1 MGVAREVTTATYLLE
16 NVMAAKPSR
25 ISIDTKEAVNRL
37 AHPTFFDHEQR
48 AVAYDIV
55 MREGNE
61 KQKASA
67 EQARVMWPIDGLKL
81 TA

>member
-1 MGVAREVTTATYLLE
+1 MAT
-16 NVMAAKPSR
+16 KPTR

-37 AHPTFFDHEQR
+37 AHPTFFGHEER
-48 AVAYDIV
+48 LAAYEIV
-55 MREGNE
+55 MRDGND

-67 EQARVMWPIDGLKL
+67 EQALRLWPINGVKV